1 MADQQNVYWDA
12 NVFLHYVDGMAEC
25 LPVLDALL
33 SSNEVTIYTSVMSI
47 VEVSF
52 GGVEQTG
59 RLLGPAVE
67 DLINGLW
74 ADPGVIVVECQA
86 EIGEGAKRLL
96 RGTFPRGWRLKPADA
111 IHLATAKGLID
122 SGVQVA
128 EFHTYDGASG
138 KVFRHRGI

>member
-1 MADQQNVYWDA
+1 
-12 NVFLHYVDGMAEC
+12 MAEC

-33 SSNEVTIYTSVMSI
+33 SSSEVTIYTSVMSI

-74 ADPGVIVVECQA
+74 ADPGVIVVEGQA
-86 EIGEGAKRLL
+86 EIGEGAKGLMRDTIPQ
-96 RGTFPRGWRLKPADA
+96 GMA
-111 IHLATAKGLID
+111 IETGRRHPFG
-122 SGVQVA
+122 
-128 EFHTYDGASG
+128 DGQGAY
-138 KVFRHRGI
+138 

>member
-1 MADQQNVYWDA
+1 MY
-12 NVFLHYVDGMAEC
+12 L
-25 LPVLDALL
+25 LVLEALL
-33 SSNEVTIYTSVMSI
+33 SSIEVTIYTSVMSKG
-47 VEVSF
+47 EVAF

-59 RLLGPAVE
+59 RLLDPAVE

-74 ADPGVIVVECQA
+74 ADLGAIVVEGQA
-86 EIGEGAKRLL
+86 EIGEGAKRLI

-128 EFHTYDGASG
+128 EFHTCD
-138 KVFRHRGI
+138 KDFRKYSNVAGFTSCEPNAPQPSLIP